1 MAQAALA
8 FAPEFGAEPSAA
20 GHALQPAG
28 APTTAFERSGWDIGR
43 DHARYGLTPPADQM
57 LFGHPVRQGWD
68 AGQPAFRRR
77 TRPAT
82 PAVRQWLALRL
93 QAWLR
98 GAAFEDLQVTPNL
111 LRQITVS
118 HCPVTG
124 ERLTQHTGHASDG
137 VIERLNPQAAYAA
150 GNLAMIS
157 RRAQAARAGRDAQ
170 AALLTAREAEA
181 LPAAD
186 DTLEGLTAAQW
197 LRLAVLISFA
207 TPLPHAQ
214 AAALPLLMLPPN
226 RVRVL
231 NPVQA
236 LQVVLSLPFAGTAEL
251 PRLAPIAALVPA
263 RARPAFHVFMT
274 TLLARRVAGGH
285 PWDAAAMKTAMLAAW
300 TDPLVQR
307 RWQRLSLELTTAE
320 ADAVIHG
327 ATRAGLDGT
336 PWRDSSFAQATEG
349 WGLPVP
355 QPAVAVAV
363 GRAVPASRAG
373 LIAVPAVERR
383 ASGGSRVRVGVASAT
398 VAGKG
403 LGRRAA

>member
-137 VIERLNPQAAYAA
+137 VIEHLNPQAAYAA

-181 LPAAD
+181 LPAD

-236 LQVVLSLPFAGTAEL
+236 LQVVLSLPFAGTVEL

-285 PWDAAAMKTAMLAAW
+285 PWDAAAMKAAMLAAW

-336 PWRDSSFAQATEG
+336 PWRDTSFAQATEG

-355 QPAVAVAV
+355 QPVTAVAV

-373 LIAVPAVERR
+373 LIAVPGVERR

>member
-28 APTTAFERSGWDIGR
+28 APTTAFERNGWDIGR

-111 LRQITVS
+111 LRQLTVS

-124 ERLTQHTGHASDG
+124 ERLTQHTGHATDG

-181 LPAAD
+181 LPAD

-236 LQVVLSLPFAGTAEL
+236 LQVVLSLPFAGTTEL

-285 PWDAAAMKTAMLAAW
+285 PWDAAAMKAAMLAAW

-336 PWRDSSFAQATEG
+336 PWRDTSFAQATEG

-355 QPAVAVAV
+355 QPAFAVAPM
-363 GRAVPASRAG
+363 APAARAG
-373 LIAVPAVERR
+373 LIAVPGVERR
-383 ASGGSRVRVGVASAT
+383 ASGGSRVRVAVAPT
-398 VAGKG
+398 MVARKG
-403 LGRRAA
+403 LRGARVG

>member
-8 FAPEFGAEPSAA
+8 LALDFGAEHHAA
-20 GHALQPAG
+20 GHAHAASG
-28 APTTAFERSGWDIGR
+28 APTTAFERTGWDIGR

-77 TRPAT
+77 TRSAT

-111 LRQITVS
+111 LQQIAVPT
-118 HCPVTG
+118 CPVTG
-124 ERLTQHTGHASDG
+124 ERLTQSTGHPTDG
-137 VIERLNPQAAYAA
+137 VVERLNAQAAYAA
-150 GNLAMIS
+150 GNLAMMS
-157 RRAQAARAGRDAQ
+157 RRAQAARAGRDWH
-170 AALLTAREAEA
+170 AALLAAREAEA
-181 LPAAD
+181 LPAD
-186 DTLEGLTAAQW
+186 GTLDGLTAAQW

-207 TPLPHAQ
+207 TPLQHDE
-214 AAALPLLMLPPN
+214 AAALPLVLLPPN

-251 PRLAPIAALVPA
+251 PRLAPVAALVPA

-285 PWDAAAMKTAMLAAW
+285 AWDATAMKAAMLAAW

-307 RWQRLSLELTTAE
+307 RWQRVSLDLSVAE
-320 ADAVIHG
+320 AEAVVAGAVQAGIADAG
-327 ATRAGLDGT
+327 
-336 PWRDSSFAQATEG
+336 WRTSSFTQATEG
-349 WGLPVP
+349 WGLAPM
-355 QPAVAVAV
+355 
-363 GRAVPASRAG
+363 RATPTTQ
-373 LIAVPAVERR
+373 LIRLAPERR
-383 ASGGSRVRVGVASAT
+383 AANGSRVGLQRNAARQAAGTAQSAT
-398 VAGKG
+398 AQ
-403 LGRRAA
+403 R